1 MCINGAHANDV
12 NSLCITPDCKHLVSA
27 SSDGTAKVWELPRCR
42 LAQTVHHHRAIVVTA
57 ECFDN
62 NLVASG
68 GCDRAVRLW
77 DLHTGMQ
84 HSTMRG
90 HTNNVSL
97 SVLRSRALFLYLSL
111 SVSVCLCLSLSA
123 SVCLALSVHACGVCM
138 SLFLWCACARHS
150 MLCANAAFVVA
161 VYAYLASYF
170 TISTRCSVLYSPPA
184 RRSALCPL
192 SDSQCAAPQ
201 PHYPAR

>member
-111 SVSVCLCLSLSA
+111 SASVCLCLPLSA
-123 SVCLALSVHACGVCM
+123 SLSLCMRVVSVCLSFCGVPVHATLCSAQTQR
-138 SLFLWCACARHS
+138 SLWLSTPTWLRILRFLRD
-150 MLCANAAFVVA
+150 VV
-161 VYAYLASYF
+161 S
-170 TISTRCSVLYSPPA
+170 CNSPPA

-192 SDSQCAAPQ
+192 SDSQCACTPTSL
-201 PHYPAR
+201 PC

>member
-111 SVSVCLCLSLSA
+111 SASVCLCLPRSLCACVWCLHVSLSV
-123 SVCLALSVHACGVCM
+123 VCLCTPLYALRKRSVRCGC
-138 SLFLWCACARHS
+138 LRLPG
-150 MLCANAAFVVA
+150 FVF
-161 VYAYLASYF
+161 YDFYEM
-170 TISTRCSVLYSPPA
+170 
-184 RRSALCPL
+184 
-192 SDSQCAAPQ
+192 
-201 PHYPAR
+201 